1 MKYRVTDGTY
11 DCTRDTPSK
20 DLLLREMLL
29 QKRIEFWGEG
39 ILIYDYKRLNQG
51 IRRGYDGSNHPANEM
66 FNTNGR
72 SPQWNIVITRG
83 EFQSNRGVT
92 EALNNP
98 DPSES
103 IPVWNN

>member
-1 MKYRVTDGTY
+1 
-11 DCTRDTPSK
+11 
-20 DLLLREMLL
+20 MLF
-29 QKRIEFWGEG
+29 QKRVEFWGEG

-51 IRRGYDGSNHPANEM
+51 ITRGYEGSNHPASEM

-83 EFQSNRGVT
+83 EFQSNTGIT

-98 DPSES
+98 DPSEQ
-103 IPVWNN
+103 IPVWSN